1 MKGKARSNLHEDK
14 KNMYTTGG
22 GTFVH
27 KSDKL
32 DEKLVSMLR
41 PQFKPLPNQHDS
53 SSLYY
58 VDALVEDDS
67 TFKNT
72 VEVVTEEQPNE
83 NKEEFNSQVDH
94 EYTITAACTSTST
107 PKTKTHSPEKKKKKI
122 DTLINRVV
130 GRKNKKDER
139 DDEIK
144 KARLEVIAIEKKI
157 KQKQLAKIEKEIE
170 EIEARTA
177 HASILFE
184 KENLKKQK
192 EIEFLDIQI
201 NQFQ

>member
-1 MKGKARSNLHEDK
+1 MTAS

-32 DEKLVSMLR
+32 DEKLVSMLK

-67 TFKNT
+67 TFKNII
-72 VEVVTEEQPNE
+72 EVVTEEQPNE

-94 EYTITAACTSTST
+94 EYRITEDM
-107 PKTKTHSPEKKKKKI
+107 H
-122 DTLINRVV
+122 LYINT
-130 GRKNKKDER
+130 KNKKPLSR
-139 DDEIK
+139 K
-144 KARLEVIAIEKKI
+144 KEEK
-157 KQKQLAKIEKEIE
+157 
-170 EIEARTA
+170 
-177 HASILFE
+177 
-184 KENLKKQK
+184 N
-192 EIEFLDIQI
+192 
-201 NQFQ
+201 